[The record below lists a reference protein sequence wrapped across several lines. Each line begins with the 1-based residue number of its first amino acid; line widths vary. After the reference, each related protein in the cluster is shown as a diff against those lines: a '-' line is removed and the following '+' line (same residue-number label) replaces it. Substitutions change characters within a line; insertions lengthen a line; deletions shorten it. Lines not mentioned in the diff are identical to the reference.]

1 MKKILSSATILALG
15 IMLQASAVSA
25 HVPIPGIDSGT
36 LFQWPAGLEPTL
48 DGDLSEWD
56 IVPEDYYVPFESHYE
71 YYLGLG
77 HENDESNLSFRVVGS
92 WSAGT
97 NRLYLMME
105 RFDNLWVRTGFGQTA
120 AGDDSWEI
128 MIDADHG
135 GDRHFALPDDY
146 EDEDERQRNQGRF
159 AQNAHYVWPDMPDAN
174 RAVGWKWFFNSKS
187 TWHDVPPWGDYGFQL
202 DGEVNSGEATARIEV
217 MTIAWDDFH
226 WVGPDESLV
235 HTFTEGNTIGLG
247 WVVHDIDNT
256 AEDNGGASAGG
267 WGINP
272 NIQMWFDCVNC
283 SDFLLAPMDPRVDFS
298 SVETGT
304 SVEEDSWGRIKAAY
318 IQ

>member
-1 MKKILSSATILALG
+1 MKRFLSIASILALG
-15 IMLQASAVSA
+15 ILLQVRAASA

-36 LFQWPAGLEPTL
+36 LFQWPAGQEPTL

-56 IVPEDYYVPFESHYE
+56 IVPEDYYVPFDSHYE

-77 HENDESNLSFRVVGS
+77 HENDESNLSFRVVGA

-105 RFDNLWVRTGFGQTA
+105 RFDNYWDRNGVGAVA

-135 GDRHFALPDDY
+135 GDRHFALPEDY
-146 EDEDERQRNQGRF
+146 EDDDERQRNQGRF
-159 AQNAHYVWPDMPDAN
+159 AQNAHYVWPEMPDAN
-174 RAVGWKWFFNSKS
+174 RAVGWKWFFNSQS

-202 DGEVNSGEATARIEV
+202 DGEVNSGEVTARIEV
-217 MTIAWDDFH
+217 MSVAWDDFH
-226 WVGPDESLV
+226 WLGPDESQI

-247 WVVHDIDNT
+247 WVVHDMDS
-256 AEDNGGASAGG
+256 AEEDNGGASDGG

-283 SDFLLAPMDPRVDFS
+283 SDFLLAPLDPRVDFS
-298 SVETGT
+298 SLGTGT
-304 SVEEDSWGRIKAAY
+304 AVEEESWGRIKAAY

>member
-1 MKKILSSATILALG
+1 MKKILSIASILALG

-56 IVPEDYYVPFESHYE
+56 IVPEDYYVPFDSHFE

-77 HENDESNLSFRVVGS
+77 HENDESNLSFRVVGA

-135 GDRHFALPDDY
+135 GDRHFALPDDF
-146 EDEDERQRNQGRF
+146 EDEDERQRNQGPLRPKRPLRL
-159 AQNAHYVWPDMPDAN
+159 ARNARRQPG
-174 RAVGWKWFFNSKS
+174 RR
-187 TWHDVPPWGDYGFQL
+187 L
-202 DGEVNSGEATARIEV
+202 EVV
-217 MTIAWDDFH
+217 
-226 WVGPDESLV
+226 L
-235 HTFTEGNTIGLG
+235 
-247 WVVHDIDNT
+247 
-256 AEDNGGASAGG
+256 
-267 WGINP
+267 
-272 NIQMWFDCVNC
+272 Q
-283 SDFLLAPMDPRVDFS
+283 
-298 SVETGT
+298 
-304 SVEEDSWGRIKAAY
+304 
-318 IQ
+318 